1 MRRSLEYLSSGE
13 PKIMFLGPACS
24 KAALPVAESIHY
36 WNVVQASLMILLK
49 ELYLLLYKKNKD
61 GVSTEAEKGQSKNI
75 LQIQKNILNRNV
87 FLKSLSKSLTNL
99 KNYCKS

>member
-49 ELYLLLYKKNKD
+49 ELCTYYCIKKK
-61 GVSTEAEKGQSKNI
+61 TKME
-75 LQIQKNILNRNV
+75 
-87 FLKSLSKSLTNL
+87 
-99 KNYCKS
+99 

>member
-1 MRRSLEYLSSGE
+1 
-13 PKIMFLGPACS
+13 MFLGPACS

-61 GVSTEAEKGQSKNI
+61 GERERERARKKNSSKRKK
-75 LQIQKNILNRNV
+75 LLE
-87 FLKSLSKSLTNL
+87 
-99 KNYCKS
+99 

>member
-1 MRRSLEYLSSGE
+1 
-13 PKIMFLGPACS
+13 MFLGPACS

-61 GVSTEAEKGQSKNI
+61 GVRERERARKKNSSKRKK
-75 LQIQKNILNRNV
+75 LLVCQAV
-87 FLKSLSKSLTNL
+87 
-99 KNYCKS
+99 

>member
-49 ELYLLLYKKNKD
+49 ELYLLLYKKKNKD
-61 GVSTEAEKGQSKNI
+61 GVREREREKEK
-75 LQIQKNILNRNV
+75 LE
-87 FLKSLSKSLTNL
+87 
-99 KNYCKS
+99 

>member
-49 ELYLLLYKKNKD
+49 ELYLLLYKKKQRWSERERERERKTR
-61 GVSTEAEKGQSKNI
+61 VKE
-75 LQIQKNILNRNV
+75 
-87 FLKSLSKSLTNL
+87 
-99 KNYCKS
+99 KNYLSDKLFDSS

>member
-61 GVSTEAEKGQSKNI
+61 GVRERESEKEK
-75 LQIQKNILNRNV
+75 LE
-87 FLKSLSKSLTNL
+87 
-99 KNYCKS
+99 